1 MNKSEPSSCLQGTYS
16 LIMGAGNNQIIFKYM
31 LARLEKDCKCCNM
44 MRWHNRSGGQ
54 EKFCREESDTGS
66 GIYRKCIDQVKVR
79 GRPVGAKKPGTV
91 EKLKEDCREAEKESA
106 V

>member
-1 MNKSEPSSCLQGTYS
+1 
-16 LIMGAGNNQIIFKYM
+16 
-31 LARLEKDCKCCNM
+31 M
-44 MRWHNRSGGQ
+44 MRWYNRSGGQ

-91 EKLKEDCREAEKESA
+91 EELKEDCREAEKESA